1 MVDITKKQ
9 QIKTL
14 QRKLDNEVR
23 QYKALQEI
31 LVSQERHLKWM
42 EDSLKTG
49 HVDENDI
56 RHDEE
61 RIKHTKDGMLVHRK
75 QIFLLKQKLAKLG
88 VTANTGGVR

>member
-1 MVDITKKQ
+1 MVDITRKQ

-14 QRKLDNEVR
+14 QRKLADEIK

-31 LVSQERHLKWM
+31 LASQQRHLDWM
-42 EDSLKTG
+42 QDAVKAG
-49 HVDENDI
+49 HASQDDV

-61 RIKHTKDGMLVHRK
+61 RIAHTKADMLKHRK

-88 VTANTGGVR
+88 VYANTGGIR